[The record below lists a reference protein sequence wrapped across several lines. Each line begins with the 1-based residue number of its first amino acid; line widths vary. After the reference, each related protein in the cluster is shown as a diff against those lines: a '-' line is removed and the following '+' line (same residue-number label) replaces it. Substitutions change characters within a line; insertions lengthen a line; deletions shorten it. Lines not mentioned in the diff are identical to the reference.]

1 MMSAMFA
8 STPNLNQALIT
19 RLNHEN
25 VTLMEKMYKLSEEK
39 MEALREVLL
48 AK

>member
-1 MMSAMFA
+1 MSAMFA

-19 RLNHEN
+19 KLNHEN
-25 VTLMEKMYKLSEEK
+25 VTLMEKMYNFSEK
-39 MEALREVLL
+39 NMEALREVLL